1 MTDTKN
7 TFLLCLAFGLA
18 AACGG
23 DDPEANE
30 DTGADTPSADTD
42 ASADTPT
49 GDEICFNAQD
59 DDGDGDTD
67 CDDADCASDPSCL
80 GDEVCGNGE
89 DDNGDGLTDCDDPQ
103 CADELAC
110 SCPGTSVDG
119 IGFVEDET
127 IEGTASEFQGSCGG
141 DGAELS
147 FSWIAPEAGT
157 YTIDTLDASFDTVLY
172 VLDGTCGGEELAC
185 NDDLYTSES
194 CGVEGDEDGNGLA
207 DCEDPHCALSY
218 LCVDDA
224 PEDCDNDEDDDGDE
238 LVDCEDLDCGF
249 DPSCLWSPTVFQSL
263 VTLELEAGQ
272 EIIVFV
278 DGYDDEEFGNL
289 FLNFSNDRELAE
301 TVCDDDLDADL
312 DGLYDCADP
321 DCAGFDGCTVACEL
335 EDLGSAL
342 GEVATGDTTEAQRNF
357 VGTCSSVGDPH
368 LSGGRNAPDVAY
380 LWTAPGTGEYTFDTE
395 SSDQF
400 GEDALDSVLYVRAG
414 DCDGVELA
422 CNDDIDGEAENYQ
435 SSVTVELE
443 AGEAIVIIVDGW
455 RFSDGQYALT
465 IDGPEGEPEPVVEIC
480 DNEVDDDG
488 DDAADC
494 DDDDCAEAE
503 NCLD

>member
-1 MTDTKN
+1 
-7 TFLLCLAFGLA
+7 
-18 AACGG
+18 
-23 DDPEANE
+23 
-30 DTGADTPSADTD
+30 
-42 ASADTPT
+42 
-49 GDEICFNAQD
+49 
-59 DDGDGDTD
+59 
-67 CDDADCASDPSCL
+67 
-80 GDEVCGNGE
+80 
-89 DDNGDGLTDCDDPQ
+89 
-103 CADELAC
+103 
-110 SCPGTSVDG
+110 
-119 IGFVEDET
+119 
-127 IEGTASEFQGSCGG
+127 
-141 DGAELS
+141 
-147 FSWIAPEAGT
+147 
-157 YTIDTLDASFDTVLY
+157 
-172 VLDGTCGGEELAC
+172 
-185 NDDLYTSES
+185 
-194 CGVEGDEDGNGLA
+194 
-207 DCEDPHCALSY
+207 
-218 LCVDDA
+218 
-224 PEDCDNDEDDDGDE
+224 
-238 LVDCEDLDCGF
+238 
-249 DPSCLWSPTVFQSL
+249 